1 MTGRGCFCF
10 SSSVKP
16 CSESRLLLGLGL
28 LLFFLNFGQVLGLIE
43 PEQQL
48 HLVHEG
54 LPPFDLDI
62 EEALLEVKLAGE
74 VALEA
79 HDVVSRVLAVHRQ

>member
-1 MTGRGCFCF
+1 
-10 SSSVKP
+10 
-16 CSESRLLLGLGL
+16 
-28 LLFFLNFGQVLGLIE
+28 LGLIE

-62 EEALLEVKLAGE
+62 EEALLEVKLAGK
-74 VALEA
+74 VALKA